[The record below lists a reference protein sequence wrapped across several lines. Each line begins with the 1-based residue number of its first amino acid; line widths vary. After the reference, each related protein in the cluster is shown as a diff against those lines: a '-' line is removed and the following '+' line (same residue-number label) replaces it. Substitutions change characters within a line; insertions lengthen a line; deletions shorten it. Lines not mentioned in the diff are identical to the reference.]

1 MKDKTDIDRVREIA
15 KTFVY
20 LDIKVDKDFPFI
32 VRHPYIENPYIKF
45 EQTVCNILEN
55 ENAYEKFLEDIIM
68 QIDQITQYKEFIPLI
83 TKSCRSAFLS
93 YTKDYID
100 KSDLAYY
107 LKYLWINT
115 DYVNIDI
122 NISKKEYVNL
132 FKAADKNILMNEEEL
147 KIYNNLPEILT
158 VYRGI
163 NNFDNHPINGM
174 SWTPDLEIAT
184 WFKNRFKQGKGSI
197 YQATV
202 NKKEILAYFE
212 KEKETVVDYRKLK
225 DVIKL

>member
-1 MKDKTDIDRVREIA
+1 MKDKTDIDRVCEIA

-20 LDIKVDKDFPFI
+20 LDINVDKDFPFI
-32 VRHPYIENPYIKF
+32 VRHPYIESPYIKF
-45 EQTVCNILEN
+45 EETVCNILEN
-55 ENAYEKFLEDIIM
+55 ENAYQKFLEDILM
-68 QIDQITQYKEFIPLI
+68 RIDQITQYKEFIPLI
-83 TKSCRSAFLS
+83 TKSYRSAFLS

-115 DYVNIDI
+115 DYVNVDI

-132 FKAADKNILMNEEEL
+132 FRTADKNILMNEEEL
-147 KIYNNLPEILT
+147 KIYNNLPDILT

-184 WFKNRFKQGKGSI
+184 WFQNRFKQGNGSI

-202 NKKEILAYFE
+202 NKKDILAYFE

-225 DVIKL
+225 DVIKI

>member
-1 MKDKTDIDRVREIA
+1 MKYKTDIDRVCEIA
-15 KTFVY
+15 KTFAY

-32 VRHPYIENPYIKF
+32 IRHPYTESPYIKF
-45 EQTVCNILEN
+45 EETVCNILEN
-55 ENAYEKFLEDIIM
+55 ENAYEKFLEDIIK
-68 QIDQITQYKEFIPLI
+68 QIDQITQYKEFIQLI
-83 TKSCRSAFLS
+83 TKSYRSAFLS
-93 YTKDYID
+93 CTKDYID
-100 KSDLAYY
+100 KSDLAHY

-122 NISKKEYVNL
+122 YISKKEYVDI
-132 FKAADKNILMNEEEL
+132 FKAADRNSLMNEEEL
-147 KIYNNLPEILT
+147 KIYNNFPETLT

-184 WFKNRFKQGKGSI
+184 WFKNRFEQENGSI

-202 NKKEILAYFE
+202 NKKDILAYFE

-225 DVIKL
+225 NVIKI